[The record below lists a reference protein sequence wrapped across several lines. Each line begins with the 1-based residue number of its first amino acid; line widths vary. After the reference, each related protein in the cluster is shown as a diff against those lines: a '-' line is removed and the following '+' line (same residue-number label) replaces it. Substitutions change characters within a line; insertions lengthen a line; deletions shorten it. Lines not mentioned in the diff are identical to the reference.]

1 MESQRHT
8 HAHTLERWDRFDW
21 KSCQLI
27 DRIYSRECAWQSVSW
42 IRKAAAVVVMPVAP
56 DFAGEDVRQ
65 SIMVS
70 IHIRDIRFPFF
81 AFFFLAGLIVG
92 ERSERRVRRQLL
104 FPSANA
110 QWRRW
115 RRFPEVF
122 KGLFNGQRAWNDFRS
137 LRIARDILLAL
148 WNQNRRLD
156 LIARTYTA
164 RIVTIV
170 TIVRRG
176 RSAEYG
182 TRFRLGFMQ
191 KAQVAY
197 LGRCFV
203 LAIGISKFRN
213 ATKGPSRFL
222 FF

>member
-1 MESQRHT
+1 MLPADGVTET
-8 HAHTLERWDRFDW
+8 HARTHALETLERWDRFDW

-27 DRIYSRECAWQSVSW
+27 DSLLV
-42 IRKAAAVVVMPVAP
+42 
-56 DFAGEDVRQ
+56 
-65 SIMVS
+65 
-70 IHIRDIRFPFF
+70 
-81 AFFFLAGLIVG
+81 FFLAGLIVG
-92 ERSERRVRRQLL
+92 ERSERRVRRQRRL
-104 FPSANA
+104 PSANA
-110 QWRRW
+110 QWRRRW
-115 RRFPEVF
+115 RIR
-122 KGLFNGQRAWNDFRS
+122 GLRSGQRAWNDFRS

-197 LGRCFV
+197 LGRCF
-203 LAIGISKFRN
+203 AIGISKFRN
-213 ATKGPSRFL
+213 ATRGPSRFL

>member
-1 MESQRHT
+1 
-8 HAHTLERWDRFDW
+8 
-21 KSCQLI
+21 
-27 DRIYSRECAWQSVSW
+27 
-42 IRKAAAVVVMPVAP
+42 
-56 DFAGEDVRQ
+56 
-65 SIMVS
+65 MVS

-81 AFFFLAGLIVG
+81 AFFFIAGLIVG

-104 FPSANA
+104 FRSANA

-182 TRFRLGFMQ
+182 TRFPLGFMQ
-191 KAQVAY
+191 KARVAY
-197 LGRCFV
+197 LGRCFI
-203 LAIGISKFRN
+203 LAIGISKFQN
-213 ATKGPSRFL
+213 ATRGAVQVFV
-222 FF
+222 F